1 MNNVQGTNTLAYFAP
16 DVSDKEEA
24 SFINLPP
31 GGRQNLPFEG
41 ILLMFK
47 QPCLTLKCKKEFNS

>member
-1 MNNVQGTNTLAYFAP
+1 MNNFQVTNTLAYFAP
-16 DVSDKEEA
+16 TVSDKEEV

-41 ILLMFK
+41 TLLIFYN
-47 QPCLTLKCKKEFNS
+47 PV

>member
-1 MNNVQGTNTLAYFAP
+1 MNNLQVTNTLAYFAP
-16 DVSDKEEA
+16 TVSDKEEA

-41 ILLMFK
+41 ILLIFI
-47 QPCLTLKCKKEFNS
+47 QPCLTLSCKLEFNS